1 MRSHPA
7 YRYPT
12 APVASRSL
20 ESVVSKPF
28 LVPILSFR
36 SRPPWHPHHTRLAA
50 RSGCFCGISAG
61 LCDAQRPLHAAA
73 VHPTVTTARQPPSRV
88 AGGFAGGRTTQS
100 SGPKKATS
108 LSSFTHLCHH
118 VRPWSP
124 HPAGSTRAPE
134 EGCRP
139 IPAEA
144 IPKSPVSRNLEK
156 NAMFFMHAPSYSS
169 VGLYPMVWARQA
181 LDPDQRDPHGIQAT
195 VRITVLMSVRA
206 SL

>member
-20 ESVVSKPF
+20 ESVVSKLF

-88 AGGFAGGRTTQS
+88 AGGFAGGHTEQRPQK
-100 SGPKKATS
+100 G
-108 LSSFTHLCHH
+108 LSSVPHLCHH
-118 VRPWSP
+118 LRPWSQ
-124 HPAGSTRAPE
+124 HLAGTRAPE
-134 EGCRP
+134 EGYRP
-139 IPAEA
+139 IPAGQPPPASTGKAAVGPASNEFKAEA
-144 IPKSPVSRNLEK
+144 RL
-156 NAMFFMHAPSYSS
+156 YSS
-169 VGLYPMVWARQA
+169 STLFILLWSPACTHWCGWAT
-181 LDPDQRDPHGIQAT
+181 PG
-195 VRITVLMSVRA
+195 
-206 SL
+206 